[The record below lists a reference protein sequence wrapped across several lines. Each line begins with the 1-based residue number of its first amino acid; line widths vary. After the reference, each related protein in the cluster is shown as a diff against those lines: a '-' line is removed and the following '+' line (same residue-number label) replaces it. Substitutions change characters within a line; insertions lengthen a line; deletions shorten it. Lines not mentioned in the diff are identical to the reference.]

1 FWALGEMVRAR
12 AGLLEADDEHT
23 TRAKLGETLSA
34 FVPDETERRW
44 IEPALLALLGIETR
58 VASSELFAAWRTF
71 FERLAKVAPVVLVFE
86 DHHHADA
93 GLLDFVDHLL
103 EWSRDV
109 PLCVITLAR
118 PELLERR
125 PDWATGKRNLTVLHL
140 EPLPDEA
147 MRELIRGLVPGLPD
161 AAIGQIVARA
171 EGVPLYAVETIR
183 MLL

>member
-44 IEPALLALLGIETR
+44 IEPALLALLGIEAR

-71 FERLAKVAPVVLVFE
+71 FERLANVAPVVMVFE
-86 DHHHADA
+86 DHHHADT
-93 GLLDFVDHLL
+93 GLL

-125 PDWATGKRNLTVLHL
+125 PDWAVGKRDLSVVHL
-140 EPLPDEA
+140 EPLPAAA
-147 MRELIRGLVPGLPD
+147 MREL
-161 AAIGQIVARA
+161 
-171 EGVPLYAVETIR
+171 
-183 MLL
+183 

>member
-1 FWALGEMVRAR
+1 M
-12 AGLLEADDEHT
+12 
-23 TRAKLGETLSA
+23 
-34 FVPDETERRW
+34 
-44 IEPALLALLGIETR
+44 
-58 VASSELFAAWRTF
+58 
-71 FERLAKVAPVVLVFE
+71 VFE

-161 AAIGQIVARA
+161 AALGQIVARA

-183 MLL
+183 MLLAGGRVAHGQGRSGEEVDRPTRRHRHGEPVERVRPHVVRGVAGGSRERPTAHRGHGHR